1 MKSLGER
8 LAALRKEKA
17 LTQAEMARRL
27 NMGQS
32 TIAMYERNKRSPDAE
47 TLQKLADF
55 FKVSVDF
62 LLGRT
67 DTPHPVVY
75 EPQDEKQRKTT
86 LLLQEPDVRTFLADP
101 LFEDLFKR
109 LSELTPREKAKLAR
123 YWNQALKDIEKE
135 RLRLRQCGVPD
146 LPAGRNNDKE
156 HT

>member
-1 MKSLGER
+1 MKTLGER

-62 LLGRT
+62 LLGRV
-67 DTPHPVVY
+67 DSPHPISY

-86 LLLQEPDVRTFLADP
+86 FFLQEPGGRTFLADP
-101 LFEDLFKR
+101 LFADLFKR
-109 LSELTPREKAKLAR
+109 LSELTPQEKAKLAQ
-123 YWNQALKDIEKE
+123 YWYQALQDIEKE
-135 RLRLRQCGVPD
+135 RVELCQPGAPD
-146 LPAGRNNDKE
+146 LPTLHNNDKK
-156 HT
+156 